1 MAEVFETLD
10 RGFTLSID
18 YGELSKDLYSSKYS
32 SGTLM
37 CYNQHQYT
45 NNPYQ
50 NIGSQD
56 ITSFVDFTS
65 LMKAGEKQGF
75 TTQGYT
81 LQRRFLENLGFYSY
95 LDSLDAKELSY
106 ARKELSRIAMKT
118 LIDPD
123 DYGDFKVLIQSK
135 GIIKD
140 IDLLG
145 FKN

>member
-1 MAEVFETLD
+1 MSQVSKTLD
-10 RGFTLSID
+10 KGFILSID
-18 YGELSKDLYSSKYS
+18 YGELSEDLYSSKHNN
-32 SGTLM
+32 GTLM
-37 CYNQHQYT
+37 CYNRHQY
-45 NNPYQ
+45 NNDPYQ

-65 LMKAGEKQGF
+65 LMRAGEKQGF
-75 TTQGYT
+75 TTQGYS

-95 LDSLDAKELSY
+95 LDSLDTKELSY

-118 LIDPD
+118 LIDPE

-135 GIIKD
+135 GVINN